1 MMQTSSPKEDV
12 FLLNNLLQASKE
24 ELARHKGELKALYRE
39 NNSLKTILRA
49 LVSDKTIS
57 NLDQPTNK
65 YHPKE
70 IWGDFNN
77 PRDNLGNYNTATK
90 QFDPNTNVTLAD
102 RLFSQ
107 TVVFTTTE
115 LGVLCIMATAGNC
128 ITVGNVIDA
137 FEKKFP
143 DASVILERI
152 VWCGG
157 MHESRLCTRCCI
169 KDQKPSQSTL
179 KRKIN
184 TEAETIRNKTIP
196 SSQSLGGY
204 NFLTRVF
211 GRDNTPAITTDT
223 ELSLPAFL
231 QASTPRGYV
240 YVVASNGERP
250 TIGDVIDACNGMFA
264 DKNTTL
270 ETISRLDA
278 NRFVIHTS

>member
-1 MMQTSSPKEDV
+1 
-12 FLLNNLLQASKE
+12 
-24 ELARHKGELKALYRE
+24 
-39 NNSLKTILRA
+39 
-49 LVSDKTIS
+49 
-57 NLDQPTNK
+57 
-65 YHPKE
+65 
-70 IWGDFNN
+70 
-77 PRDNLGNYNTATK
+77 
-90 QFDPNTNVTLAD
+90 
-102 RLFSQ
+102 
-107 TVVFTTTE
+107 
-115 LGVLCIMATAGNC
+115 MATAGNC

-143 DASVILERI
+143 DATVILERI
-152 VWCGG
+152 VWRGG

-169 KDQKPSQSTL
+169 KDQTSLQSTL

-184 TEAETIRNKTIP
+184 AEAETIRNKTIP

-240 YVVASNGERP
+240 YVVASNGEQP
-250 TIGDVIDACNGMFA
+250 TIGDIIDACNDMFA

-270 ETISRLDA
+270 ETIARLDA